1 MCAWATVSHAEQ
13 MLDVHGQYLFGDW
26 QGKRT
31 ELAQKGIKFEANAL
45 TDTNYLADGGRNAGA
60 SPSTAS
66 QFWLGTQFDL
76 EKLAGWEGVTVRFVA
91 TARQGQSTSIRDLQD
106 PSAPQLANVQATYG
120 RGNQDSRLSELSIEK
135 RFKEQGLS
143 VKVGRLGLG
152 SDFDVMACDFVS
164 NAFCAAQ
171 MGKWQGNIWM
181 NTPVSQWGG
190 RIKYQVTP
198 EVAMQIGVYEFN
210 PDNGNGK
217 AEGQGWS
224 LDTEHADGVTIPV
237 EVIWTPKALF
247 NGLAGSYRVGGIYNT
262 ADDPNNQYDVAYG
275 KGVVGED
282 RTFAGWIAIEQQLT

>member
-1 MCAWATVSHAEQ
+1 M
-13 MLDVHGQYLFGDW
+13 
-26 QGKRT
+26 
-31 ELAQKGIKFEANAL
+31 
-45 TDTNYLADGGRNAGA
+45 
-60 SPSTAS
+60 
-66 QFWLGTQFDL
+66 
-76 EKLAGWEGVTVRFVA
+76 
-91 TARQGQSTSIRDLQD
+91 
-106 PSAPQLANVQATYG
+106 
-120 RGNQDSRLSELSIEK
+120 
-135 RFKEQGLS
+135 
-143 VKVGRLGLG
+143 G

-190 RIKYQVTP
+190 RIKYQLTP
-198 EVAMQIGVYEFN
+198 EVATQVGVYEFN

-237 EVIWTPKALF
+237 EVIWTPKALL

-282 RTFAGWIAIEQQLT
+282 RTFAGWIAIEQQLTSTGAGRQGLHSFANFTWHDRITNKVDNSQQVGLKYIGVFEQHPTDIVGLGVNRVHLNERFTAGKAQYDASAEYNIELNYSYNATPWLMLRPNIQYVVNSGSSHVVDNALVLGLGSRIIF